1 LESSLESYVLP
12 SALLDHFEVS
22 STQDLGDLRTK
33 KLILEIYLTE
43 KNKLPFGYPSDLYES
58 KGFSNPSRIQ
68 DFSIRGKAVY
78 LVIKRRSWSHCI
90 NPL

>member
-1 LESSLESYVLP
+1 VIIRALFDFMGSSYLSIQKSDLESNLENYVLH

-22 STQDLGDLRTK
+22 STQEFGNVRAK

-58 KGFSNPSRIQ
+58 KVF
-68 DFSIRGKAVY
+68 
-78 LVIKRRSWSHCI
+78 
-90 NPL
+90 

>member
-1 LESSLESYVLP
+1 LESNLENYVLH

-22 STQDLGDLRTK
+22 STQEFGNVRAK

-58 KGFSNPSRIQ
+58 KVFLITQEFRISPSVA
-68 DFSIRGKAVY
+68 K
-78 LVIKRRSWSHCI
+78 LVIW
-90 NPL
+90 L